1 MEFVAGNFDAKQD
14 LLKLGDAFTATNS
27 GLTVKY
33 NGGTWGDETGVTD
46 APVNINANTKI
57 TGNLHVTGNEY
68 VGGNLR
74 VKGTIDADKLHA
86 RTQLTVGGTPS
97 APTNAVVTETSSV
110 FKQPDFRI
118 GGTNKNDARLFTNAT
133 ESVLRG
139 GTGGLLL
146 DSSHNVTM
154 QSAAAG
160 GITVTAGSGHLNMS
174 STGQVN
180 ITSGT
185 PDASP
190 ISLNDQMMKLMRS
203 TNKIESII
211 NSYRIATSAGGDT
224 QAFINPGGKQLLTK
238 I

>member
-1 MEFVAGNFDAKQD
+1 MFTVDTAGKTTAVEFVAGNFDAKQD

-118 GGTNKNDARLFTNAT
+118 GGTNKMMPVCLPMRQNLFCAA
-133 ESVLRG
+133 EPAACCWILRI
-139 GTGGLLL
+139 
-146 DSSHNVTM
+146 M
-154 QSAAAG
+154 
-160 GITVTAGSGHLNMS
+160 
-174 STGQVN
+174 
-180 ITSGT
+180 
-185 PDASP
+185 
-190 ISLNDQMMKLMRS
+190 
-203 TNKIESII
+203 
-211 NSYRIATSAGGDT
+211 
-224 QAFINPGGKQLLTK
+224 
-238 I
+238 